1 MKGCFFRIYSS
12 PQLGLHFSVFS
23 WCAVHIPSKGPI
35 KIADVVVPAVERD
48 LPDRKRLLDQPGAG
62 DPDSVEVQIF
72 DRRHP
77 DFRTEET
84 AELSFTQMHTVGK
97 LLQRQI
103 LSIVFMDKGKRFFD
117 EQCLPAGFFFVRTGR
132 TGRKGK
138 KMPDPQ
144 QPGFYQQLI
153 FLFLSFKRTDLVK
166 RVPDFFPDRVGWA
179 DDLPKNKFPGLMA
192 GEKLLLDVVAPTA
205 GKKILP
211 KNKRRKGKGRIRL
224 GLGGEKGMDDP
235 AVDKKDVT
243 GADFDPAVS
252 EKSGTFP
259 AGDHQKLVFLMPVRR
274 DRRGPAG
281 VRKNFVQLEVETK
294 AAVRAGL
301 VHLCIIG
308 APPEQIFF
316 GMCG

>member
-1 MKGCFFRIYSS
+1 
-12 PQLGLHFSVFS
+12 
-23 WCAVHIPSKGPI
+23 
-35 KIADVVVPAVERD
+35 
-48 LPDRKRLLDQPGAG
+48 
-62 DPDSVEVQIF
+62 
-72 DRRHP
+72 
-77 DFRTEET
+77 
-84 AELSFTQMHTVGK
+84 
-97 LLQRQI
+97 
-103 LSIVFMDKGKRFFD
+103 
-117 EQCLPAGFFFVRTGR
+117 
-132 TGRKGK
+132 
-138 KMPDPQ
+138 
-144 QPGFYQQLI
+144 
-153 FLFLSFKRTDLVK
+153 
-166 RVPDFFPDRVGWA
+166 
-179 DDLPKNKFPGLMA
+179 MA